1 MTGRYKTLLAWG
13 VIAVAGLIYLAS
25 LLPVVAAMEEGGVVV
40 SDQLPSS
47 LSDTVSTTIT
57 GTGEPEADTAT
68 NDTETSMTEGD
79 AGLDTQFYATPDSA
93 SPEDETVFIQE
104 SAADSEENE
113 DPGDAEPTDPGD
125 ATPTESVETTPAE
138 SGGTTPTDSGD
149 TTPTEP
155 EMTTPESGD
164 PALTEPGETEATD
177 PDPTGELDPA
187 DPAEEVIEPV
197 EPTPEEILAS
207 FIASRLGLV
216 TAGTTFPIHDVDVTG
231 EFVFHTSAIFGSNFG
246 AAKGRS
252 IPTGFSALTT
262 YGNGTMIGFELYKN
276 MRHDPHYGDCHIA
289 MSADGSVSFNNLAM
303 EVTELYAH
311 QLTGVRLFPLVD
323 FWTTNPGEDLPLS
336 EDEDPL
342 PLDVPFYGDDF
353 KVTVIKMTAD
363 YVEIPNF
370 SLSVAPGKKQL
381 EG

>member
-1 MTGRYKTLLAWG
+1 
-13 VIAVAGLIYLAS
+13 
-25 LLPVVAAMEEGGVVV
+25 
-40 SDQLPSS
+40 
-47 LSDTVSTTIT
+47 
-57 GTGEPEADTAT
+57 
-68 NDTETSMTEGD
+68 
-79 AGLDTQFYATPDSA
+79 
-93 SPEDETVFIQE
+93 
-104 SAADSEENE
+104 
-113 DPGDAEPTDPGD
+113 
-125 ATPTESVETTPAE
+125 
-138 SGGTTPTDSGD
+138 
-149 TTPTEP
+149 
-155 EMTTPESGD
+155 MTTPESGD

-177 PDPTGELDPA
+177 PDPTGDL

>member
-1 MTGRYKTLLAWG
+1 MELTGRWKTLFAWG

-47 LSDTVSTTIT
+47 LITVSTTIT
-57 GTGEPEADTAT
+57 GTGEPEADTAAA
-68 NDTETSMTEGD
+68 DMETSMTERD
-79 AGLDTQFYATPDSA
+79 TGLATQFSA
-93 SPEDETVFIQE
+93 SSYTAPPEDETVVIQK
-104 SAADSEENE
+104 SATDSETTK
-113 DPGDAEPTDPGD
+113 DPGNEELKDLED
-125 ATPTESVETTPAE
+125 ATPTESGETAPAE
-138 SGGTTPTDSGD
+138 PEDTP
-149 TTPTEP
+149 
-155 EMTTPESGD
+155 PESGD
-164 PALTEPGETEATD
+164 PAPTEPEVTEPTD

-197 EPTPEEILAS
+197 EPTPAEILAS

-216 TAGTTFPIHDVDVTG
+216 SAGTTFPIHDVDTTG
-231 EFVFHTSAIFGSNFG
+231 EFVFHTSAISGSNFS

-252 IPTGFSALTT
+252 IPSGFSALTT
-262 YGNGTMIGFELYKN
+262 YGNGTMSGFELYKD

-303 EVTELYAH
+303 EVTELYGQ
-311 QLTGVRLFPLVD
+311 QLMGVRLFPLVD
-323 FWTTNPGEDLPLS
+323 FWTTNPGEDLPLGG
-336 EDEDPL
+336 DETPL
-342 PLDVPFYGDDF
+342 PMDLPFYGDDF

-363 YVEIPNF
+363 HIEIPNF

>member
-177 PDPTGELDPA
+177 PDPTGDL